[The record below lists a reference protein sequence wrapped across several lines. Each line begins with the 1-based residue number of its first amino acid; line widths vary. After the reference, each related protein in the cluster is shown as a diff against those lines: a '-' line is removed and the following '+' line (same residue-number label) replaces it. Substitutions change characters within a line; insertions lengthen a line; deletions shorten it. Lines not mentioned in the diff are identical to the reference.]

1 MKTTNPK
8 WRLCACNC
16 GRAFPT
22 KNKSK
27 IYIDKQHADRDYNL
41 TKRKDR
47 LQKLAEERAEQ
58 EKKNSCGYYVN
69 DEILRKYF
77 DRSIFDEVECLFCT
91 LENDGFRSE
100 FVTRSIIL
108 ANRTIHLFIDFS
120 VSIRKGDYSGI
131 VRIER
136 SEKYRNAV
144 SENIPRT
151 TKKRITRSAEWH
163 RTRLAK
169 NQCSN

>member
-1 MKTTNPK
+1 MKTTNLK

-27 IYIDKQHADRDYNL
+27 IYINKQHADRDYNL

-77 DRSIFDEVECLFCT
+77 FVIHEYKIKQFMLF
-91 LENDGFRSE
+91 
-100 FVTRSIIL
+100 
-108 ANRTIHLFIDFS
+108 
-120 VSIRKGDYSGI
+120 
-131 VRIER
+131 
-136 SEKYRNAV
+136 
-144 SENIPRT
+144 
-151 TKKRITRSAEWH
+151 
-163 RTRLAK
+163 
-169 NQCSN
+169 

>member
-1 MKTTNPK
+1 MKTSNLE

-16 GRAFPT
+16 GRAFAT

-27 IYIDKQHADRDYNL
+27 IYINKQHADRDYNL
-41 TKRKDR
+41 TKRKNR
-47 LQKLAEERAEQ
+47 LQKLAEEIAEQ

-69 DEILRKYF
+69 DQILRKYF

-91 LENDGFRSE
+91 LEDDGFRSE
-100 FVTRSIIL
+100 FITRSIIL

-151 TKKRITRSAEWH
+151 TKKRIVRRSGWQKARQE
-163 RTRLAK
+163 R
-169 NQCSN
+169 NQESN

>member
-1 MKTTNPK
+1 MKTTNLK

-27 IYIDKQHADRDYNL
+27 IYINKQHADRDYNL
-41 TKRKDR
+41 NKRKER
-47 LQKLAEERAEQ
+47 LEKLAEERAEQ
-58 EKKNSCGYYVN
+58 EKKNSCGYFVN
-69 DEILRKYF
+69 DEILRRYF
-77 DRSIFDEVECLFCT
+77 ERSIFDVVECLICT
-91 LENDGFRSE
+91 LEDDGFRSE

-144 SENIPRT
+144 SENIPRP
-151 TKKRITRSAEWH
+151 TKKRITRSAEWR
-163 RTRLAK
+163 RTRLAG
-169 NQCSN
+169 NQGLN